1 MKRHLLLNQTAV
13 SVNVSAI
20 NAEKVSFEW
29 AGMTHSFE
37 LVQRSGDT
45 VVLRDAHGVQH
56 RLQVTAGLV
65 SGCGLDAEISDAAA
79 GAKKKAAVLGGLNAP
94 MPGKVFKV
102 LVKTGEAVTKGQ
114 TLLVLEA
121 MKMEHAIKA
130 DKDGKVRKILFKEG
144 DLVQGGMALAELE

>member
-1 MKRHLLLNQTAV
+1 MKRNLILNQTAV
-13 SVNVSAI
+13 SVNVSTI

-29 AGMTHSFE
+29 AGSSYSFE
-37 LVQRSGDT
+37 LIQRAGDT
-45 VVLRDAHGVQH
+45 VVLRDAQGVQH
-56 RLQVTAGLV
+56 RLQVTSGLI
-65 SGCGLDAEISDAAA
+65 SGCGLDAEITDATA

-102 LVKTGEAVTKGQ
+102 LVKTGDVVTKGQ

-144 DLVQGGMALAELE
+144 ELVQGGMALAELE

>member
-1 MKRHLLLNQTAV
+1 MKRNLLLNQTAV
-13 SVNVSAI
+13 SVNVSSI
-20 NAEKVSFEW
+20 NAERVSFDW
-29 AGMTHSFE
+29 AGSTHTFE
-37 LVQRSGDT
+37 LIQRTGDT
-45 VVLRDAHGVQH
+45 VVLRDAQGGQH
-56 RLQVTAGLV
+56 RLQVTSGLI
-65 SGCGLDAEISDAAA
+65 SGCGLDAEIVDATA

-102 LVKTGEAVTKGQ
+102 LVKTGEAVVKGQ

>member
-1 MKRHLLLNQTAV
+1 MRRNLLLNQTAV
-13 SVNVSAI
+13 SVNISTI

-29 AGMTHSFE
+29 AGSTHSFE
-37 LVQRSGDT
+37 LIQRSGDT
-45 VVLRDAHGVQH
+45 VVLRDAYGVQH
-56 RLQVTAGLV
+56 RLQVTSGLI
-65 SGCGLDAEISDAAA
+65 SGCGLDAEITDATV
-79 GAKKKAAVLGGLNAP
+79 GAKKKSVVLGGLNAP

-102 LVKTGEAVTKGQ
+102 LVKTGEAVVKGQ

-130 DKDGKVRKILFKEG
+130 DKDGIVRKILFKEG